1 MTETAKKPAS
11 MARLVI
17 VLFAVTAVVALLLG
31 LVNFITEDKIAANIK
46 AKTDA
51 AMSAVLSAADYE
63 KLDSFTDN
71 SGLVKSMYKANDSS
85 GAFLGYVCEVSPS
98 GFGGAINM
106 VVGVDAYGNVTGVS
120 IVKMTET
127 SGLGAN
133 AANTSFREQYV
144 GKTGPLAIN
153 KDGGEIVALT
163 GATIT
168 SRAVTEGVN
177 AVLTAVV
184 GNAA

>member
-1 MTETAKKPAS
+1 MTESAKKQPS

-17 VLFAVTAVVALLLG
+17 VLFLVTAVVAFLLG
-31 LVNFITEDKIAANIK
+31 MVDYITRDKIAENIK

-51 AMSAVLSAADYE
+51 AMSAVMTADEYI
-63 KLDSFTDN
+63 KTDSFTDTT
-71 SGLVKSMYKANDSS
+71 GLVKSVYEAKTSDGTLVGFVS
-85 GAFLGYVCEVSPS
+85 EVSPS

-106 VVGVDAYGNVTGVS
+106 VVGVDTYGNITGIS

-144 GKTGPLAIN
+144 GKTGPLAVD

-163 GATIT
+163 GATVT
-168 SRAVTEGVN
+168 SRAVTTGVN
-177 AVLTAVV
+177 AVLAAVFGGV
-184 GNAA
+184 A